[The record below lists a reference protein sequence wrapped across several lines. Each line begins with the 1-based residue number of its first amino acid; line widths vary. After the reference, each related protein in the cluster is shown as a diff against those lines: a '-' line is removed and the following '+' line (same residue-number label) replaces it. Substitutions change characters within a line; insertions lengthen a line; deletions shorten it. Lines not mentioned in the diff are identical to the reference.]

1 MNKQTII
8 RIINMKKS
16 FQLVA
21 LLAVVL
27 LGSCTGG
34 KDKSAAEKVE
44 EKPRVKLAD
53 VTARPVEQIQEYT
66 ATVEAEVKNNIAPS
80 SPVRIDRIFVEVG
93 DRVVKGQKLV
103 QMDAANLKQK
113 KLQLDNQRIEFQR
126 MDELYKVGGASKSEW
141 DASKMQLDVQETSY
155 KNLLE
160 NTSLLSPVT
169 GVVTARN
176 YDNGDMYSGGQPVL
190 TVEQITPVKLLINV
204 SETYFTKVKKG
215 APVNVKLDVF
225 GDEEFTGKISL
236 VYPTIDPATRTFQ
249 VEIQLPN
256 RDQKVRPGMFARA
269 TLNFGTQDNVVV
281 PDLAIVKQAGSGDR
295 YVYVYKDGKV
305 SYNKVELGRRMGAE
319 YELRSGVPDNSQVV
333 VAGQARLING
343 TEVEVEK

>member
-1 MNKQTII
+1 
-8 RIINMKKS
+8 MKKS

-21 LLAVVL
+21 LLAIVL

-53 VTARPVEQIQEYT
+53 VMARPVEQIQEYT

-155 KNLLE
+155 NNLLE

-176 YDNGDMYSGGQPVL
+176 YDNGDMYSGGEPVL

>member
-34 KDKSAAEKVE
+34 KDKSAAEKVD

-103 QMDAANLKQK
+103 QMDAANLQQK

-176 YDNGDMYSGGQPVL
+176 YDNGDMYSGGEPVL